1 MFLILAPFLP
11 PAKLTEIFGKDLLD
25 DPAQYDGFALL
36 TATGGDKP
44 FECVGEVD
52 ECLAA
57 IHLIS
62 RHWEWR
68 ERPVVRRLVDEVLAA
83 RDLSDDE
90 IAALFALS
98 DDHDIPEALIG
109 SVREVLGA

>member
-1 MFLILAPFLP
+1 LRRSCLP
-11 PAKLTEIFGKDLLD
+11 KLTEIFGKDLLD

-36 TATGGDKP
+36 TATGGDNHSSASARSRSARGDP
-44 FECVGEVD
+44 PD
-52 ECLAA
+52 LAA
-57 IHLIS
+57 LGVAGAS
-62 RHWEWR
+62 L
-68 ERPVVRRLVDEVLAA
+68 VRRLVDEVLAA

-98 DDHDIPEALIG
+98 DDYDIPEALIG